1 VIRLLIVDAP
11 LASVVRP
18 IVGDAIIA
26 AILGYDDIS
35 WAVRNSATMVFSAAM
50 LRVIDPDKNA
60 SNSDRT
66 SSNAITITELFR
78 RYPSL
83 STFLPSVMR
92 SCLKDLSGV
101 GAANSQIFPILLL
114 LSRIQ
119 PISKSG
125 EMAASQAE
133 SFVPIILDCLK
144 SRHHAIRAAGAR
156 ALANLCPEETKLS
169 HQCSTLL
176 RENLALS
183 VIDWNM
189 VDGILLSFEALAIAF
204 PLFSQESRDIQS
216 NLLRIVAP
224 DTSVLPPPSCM
235 TTAIKTL
242 AKIVGN
248 EKSLENTSALS
259 SSVVGECK
267 RIFSHGGF
275 AGLVGGSELY
285 ATVTTVFVRFFQPN
299 IWTPKDQT
307 GFQNA
312 LREMMGLFT
321 SSIFDVRLAAAKA
334 FKKGIYHNI
343 DELLACDERTQ
354 RSDSPSPR
362 WILSSVAKTLLLSLH
377 VEISRKEAFGSHAPT
392 VRRLSRCWLECYY
405 GYTALTDDGNDES
418 MSSFLSALEIDLLWS
433 SAHLIVQNDSVLG
446 DVLEDCNGETFSS
459 SNAVEMMAIVIADKS
474 PSMDIAD
481 FCDSLRTFAHVIK
494 RLNDPQASWRSRHSA
509 ALAVEKSAILRLPT
523 SELETIIELRDELVR
538 EVLGMLQDFD
548 PDVRATAARAACQL
562 ESSSA
567 LSASQLPEQILQDIY
582 FKVYNVSGSNDKRSA
597 IRQLEKSLFDNC
609 DSLLE
614 VMIGFEE
621 ESRLS
626 SGPSLSDP
634 GLLNVTSSRK
644 IFEEEEPN
652 PYNERLL
659 ANQLAIR
666 SLLEVQGYSKTD
678 SDTREELFRT
688 CSMCLDVLSR
698 NTNVGMA
705 HEMTRFP
712 LIFPLLHG
720 AIQSVTVAIYL
731 GANDDHRLKA
741 VAQTIVDKVKDQ
753 SEQSSHPEILFSMET
768 LAQAEPG
775 SPETKEALQ
784 KSCFLL

>member
-1 VIRLLIVDAP
+1 MIRLIILDAP

-18 IVGDAIIA
+18 IVGDAIIS

-50 LRVIDPDKNA
+50 LRVIDADKNA

-92 SCLKDLSGV
+92 SCLKDSSGV

-119 PISKSG
+119 PIAKSG
-125 EMAASQAE
+125 EMAASLAE
-133 SFVPIILDCLK
+133 SFIPIILDCLN

-176 RENLALS
+176 RENLVLS
-183 VIDWNM
+183 MTDWNM

-224 DTSVLPPPSCM
+224 DTSLLPPPSCM

-242 AKIVGN
+242 ATIVSN
-248 EKSLENTSALS
+248 KKSSENASALS

-312 LREMMGLFT
+312 VREMMGLFT

-343 DELLACDERTQ
+343 DELVACDERRQ
-354 RSDSPSPR
+354 GSDSPSPR

-377 VEISRKEAFGSHAPT
+377 VELSRKEALGSHAPT
-392 VRRLSRCWLECYY
+392 VRRLSRCFLECYY
-405 GYTALTDDGNDES
+405 GYTALGNDES

-509 ALAVEKSAILRLPT
+509 ALAVEKSAIFRLPA
-523 SELETIIELRDELVR
+523 SDLETFIELRDELVR
-538 EVLGMLQDFD
+538 EVLGMLQDSD

-562 ESSSA
+562 ESSST
-567 LSASQLPEQILQDIY
+567 LSASQLPEQILQDLY
-582 FKVYNVSGSNDKRSA
+582 LKVYDVSGINDKRSA
-597 IRQLEKSLFDNC
+597 IRQLEKSLSDNC
-609 DSLLE
+609 DGLLE
-614 VMIGFEE
+614 VMISFEE
-621 ESRLS
+621 ESRKS
-626 SGPSLSDP
+626 SGPLLSDP
-634 GLLNVTSSRK
+634 GLLNVASSRK
-644 IFEEEEPN
+644 IFEQEEPN

-659 ANQLAIR
+659 ANQLTIR
-666 SLLEVQGYSKTD
+666 SLLEVQGYNKTD

-698 NTNVGMA
+698 NTNVGGMA

-712 LIFPLLHG
+712 FIFPSLHG
-720 AIQSVTVAIYL
+720 AILSVAVAIYL
-731 GANDDHRLKA
+731 GANDDHRSHKA
-741 VAQTIVDKVKDQ
+741 DAQTIVDKVKDQ
-753 SEQSSHPEILFSMET
+753 SEQSIHPEILFSIET

-775 SPETKEALQ
+775 SPQTKEAIQ